1 MSTGRYIALEGAEG
15 CGKSTHAALLAR
27 DLDAVLTRETGGTNI
42 GRRIREILHDTATT
56 GLAARAEALLTAAD
70 RAQHMHEVV
79 LPALSDGRH
88 VVSDRSVYSTL
99 AYQGYGRLLAVDEV
113 RSVND
118 WAIEGTW
125 PDLAIFIDVDPSV
138 LAQRLRG
145 RTLDRFELEDEH
157 FHTRVREGFRA
168 MATAEAARWAVVDG
182 NLGPD
187 RVAVEIRRV
196 VRDRCGI

>member
-27 DLDAVLTRETGGTNI
+27 DLDAVLTRETGGTII

-70 RAQHMHEVV
+70 RAQHVHEVV
-79 LPALSDGRH
+79 RPALTNGRH

-125 PDLAIFIDVDPSV
+125 PDLAIFIDVDPAV

-145 RTLDRFELEDEH
+145 RTLDRFELEDDH
-157 FHTRVREGFRA
+157 FHARVREGFRA
-168 MATAEAARWAVVDG
+168 MAATEPERWAVVDG
-182 NLGPD
+182 NLAPD
-187 RVAVEIRRV
+187 RVAAEIRRV